1 MKLHELAPQ
10 IGATKVSKRKG
21 RGVGSGL
28 GKTAGR
34 GENGQKSRS
43 GYSRKFGFEGGQ
55 LPLYRRI
62 PKRGFSNDRFKIR
75 YSVINV
81 SDLNLFD
88 EKTIITPEL
97 LKEKN
102 IVKNQ
107 LDGIKVLG
115 NGNLE
120 KIVTIRA
127 HKFSKSAQDKI
138 EAAGGKIE
146 VI

>member
-10 IGATKVSKRKG
+10 VGATKVGKRKG
-21 RGVGSGL
+21 RGVGSGT

-75 YSVINV
+75 YAVINL

-88 EKTIITPEL
+88 DKTVITPEL
-97 LKEKN
+97 LKEKGL
-102 IVKNQ
+102 VKNQ

-115 NGNLE
+115 NGILE
-120 KIVTIRA
+120 KNVTVKA